1 MDGTTSSFCCTRS
14 LHTQIPLWEQLHNSH
29 SQKGTQHMGRRA
41 EPGEPSRRGGMQAVI
56 DAGVL
61 MSSQSLGALIRS
73 ELD

>member
-14 LHTQIPLWEQLHNSH
+14 PHTQIPVWEQLHNSH
-29 SQKGTQHMGRRA
+29 SQEGARNVGRRA
-41 EPGEPSRRGGMQAVI
+41 EPEEPSRRGGMQAVI